1 VAKSIEEIL
10 TPETGRILRQAREAR
25 GLSVSDVSARLR
37 LHVHYITSMESG
49 DLTPLPPG
57 PYRRAFI
64 TEYARFLNIKLE
76 DLLSKAA
83 APERSEGL
91 ISSAVSA
98 VPGVAKKMTQSAV
111 KTTESAFKKVEE
123 GVKDAVE
130 EITARDL
137 WEEADE
143 VRKERLGIKPRHEE
157 EPRISIR
164 KRNIPEPVTEEDAPP
179 QTESRRSRRFQ
190 FDEKPAEQEYDSV
203 QEVEEETGRPGLSRT
218 TKLVV
223 GLLVII
229 AAVIGYSIFTKK
241 QQPVVLVPE
250 EKIPATQPEQKPKPV
265 VPVKRDSASA
275 SSAAVLPSDSLIF
288 VITAKDS
295 VWVSVSPD
303 VGKGFRGKLVKGEVR
318 RFSAKDKYFLYL
330 GNQKAVAMTLAGKPI
345 ANLPTI
351 PGSNIVVR
359 NAVLTRDKISISQP
373 ESTPVREDQPTTK
386 HKKDPPIRKQIPS
399 VKPVLPR

>member
-1 VAKSIEEIL
+1 MAKSIEEIL

-25 GLSVSDVSARLR
+25 GLSVGDVSARLR
-37 LHVHYITSMESG
+37 LNTHYITSMESG

-64 TEYARFLNIKLE
+64 TEYARFLNIKLDE
-76 DLLSKAA
+76 LLGKSQVQ
-83 APERSEGL
+83 ERSEGL

-143 VRKERLGIKPRHEE
+143 VRKERLGIKPSREE

-164 KRNIPEPVTEEDAPP
+164 KKNIPQPLEEPTPSPTEN
-179 QTESRRSRRFQ
+179 RRSRRFDYDQ
-190 FDEKPAEQEYDSV
+190 KSAEIEHEPTPEAEEDSS
-203 QEVEEETGRPGLSRT
+203 RPGLSRT

-223 GLLVII
+223 GLLVVI
-229 AAVIGYSIFTKK
+229 AAIIGYSVFTKK
-241 QQPVVLVPE
+241 QPTVTLPPE
-250 EKIPATQPEQKPKPV
+250 EKTLATQPEQKQKPV
-265 VPVKRDSASA
+265 APVKKDTTAT
-275 SSAAVLPSDSLIF
+275 AVAIPSGDSLVF

-295 VWVSVSPD
+295 VWVSISPD
-303 VGKGFRGKLVKGEVR
+303 VGKGFRGKLAKGEVR
-318 RFSAKDKYFLYL
+318 RFSAREKYFLFL
-330 GNQKAVAMTLAGKPI
+330 GNLKAVTMTLDGKPVS
-345 ANLPTI
+345 NLPTI
-351 PGSNIVVR
+351 PGSTIVVR
-359 NAVLTRDKISISQP
+359 NAVLTRDKISIMQP
-373 ESTPVREDQPTTK
+373 QRATPAEVQPPAK
-386 HKKDPPIRKQIPS
+386 HGKKDLPIRKQIPA